1 MTKSNTTTP
10 SLTIRLKLNTI
21 QMDDTVKVQK
31 SSPSPK
37 SKSKKKAHSKKRRAK
52 STKAQDKQ
60 IDGKYNSSPSAL
72 PISSSVLLVVVSDK
86 IIAPANDT
94 NKSFYWTSERVEST
108 KLILRTVVMAN

>member
-1 MTKSNTTTP
+1 MTKSSTTTP
-10 SLTIRLKLNTI
+10 SLQIRLKLNTI
-21 QMDDTVKVQK
+21 QSNNTTAKVQK

-37 SKSKKKAHSKKRRAK
+37 SKSKKKTHSKKRKDK

-60 IDGKYNSSPSAL
+60 IDD
-72 PISSSVLLVVVSDK
+72 VVSDK
-86 IIAPANDT
+86 MIAPAKAA